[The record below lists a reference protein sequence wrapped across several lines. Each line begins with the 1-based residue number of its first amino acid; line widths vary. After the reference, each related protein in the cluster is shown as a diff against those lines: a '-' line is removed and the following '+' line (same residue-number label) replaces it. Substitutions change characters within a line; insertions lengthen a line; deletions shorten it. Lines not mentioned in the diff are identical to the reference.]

1 LLDTTYNVE
10 TPEGIDLRAQAAG
23 PVPRILAYTVD
34 VFYRSL
40 VLFALGIALAFA
52 ERAGTGIW
60 LLCSFLLEW
69 FYPVFFEVLRNG
81 QTPGKKAF
89 GLMVVNDNLTPI
101 SWGASIL
108 RNLLRFADFLPFAY
122 AGGVI
127 SMVLNRNFQ
136 RLGDMA
142 AGTLVVY
149 RQNAHKISALPKLTP
164 LAPPAGLQLADQQA
178 IISLTERHAE
188 LSEARQCELASLLEP
203 VTGKRDGTALN
214 YLRAVGCWLLGERRS
229 GDRTE

>member
-1 LLDTTYNVE
+1 MLDTTYNVE

-23 PVPRILAYTVD
+23 PVPRMLAFAVD

-40 VLFALGIALAFA
+40 VLIGLGIALAFA
-52 ERAGTGIW
+52 DRAGMGIW
-60 LLCSFLLEW
+60 LVCSFLLEW
-69 FYPVFFEVLRNG
+69 FYPVYFEVMRGG

-101 SWGASIL
+101 SWGASLL

-122 AGGVI
+122 AAGVI
-127 SMVLNRNFQ
+127 SMTLNRNFQ

-149 RQNAHKISALPKLTP
+149 REAEHRQSALPDVAP
-164 LAPPAGLQLADQQA
+164 LAPPRGLQLADQLA
-178 IISLTERHAE
+178 VISLTERHGE
-188 LSEARQCELASLLEP
+188 LSDARQRELADLLQP
-203 VTGKRDGTALN
+203 VTGKSDRAALN
-214 YLRAVGCWLLGERRS
+214 YLRAVGNWLLG
-229 GDRTE
+229 GK

>member
-1 LLDTTYNVE
+1 MLDTAYNVE

-23 PVPRILAYTVD
+23 PVPRILAYSVD

-40 VLFALGIALAFA
+40 ILAALGIALAFA
-52 ERAGTGIW
+52 DRAGLGIW

-69 FYPVFFEVLRNG
+69 FYPVFFEVLRGG

-101 SWGASIL
+101 SWSASLL
-108 RNLLRFADFLPFAY
+108 RNLLRFADFLPFGY
-122 AGGVI
+122 AAGTI
-127 SMVLNRNFQ
+127 AMTLNRDFR

-149 RQNAHKISALPKLTP
+149 RQQNSNERSLPQAAP
-164 LAPPAGLQLADQQA
+164 LAPPRGLQLQDQLA
-178 IISLTERHAE
+178 VISLAERHRD
-188 LSEARQCELASLLEP
+188 LSEARQRELADLLQP
-203 VTGKRDGTALN
+203 VTGKSGRDGLN
-214 YLRAVGCWLLGERRS
+214 YLHAVGNWLLG
-229 GDRTE
+229 GK

>member
-1 LLDTTYNVE
+1 MLDTTYNVE

-23 PVPRILAYTVD
+23 PVPRILAYGID
-34 VFYRSL
+34 FLIRLAVFI
-40 VLFALGIALAFA
+40 ALRIALAFA
-52 ERAGTGIW
+52 DRAGDGIV
-60 LLCSFLLEW
+60 LLCTFLLEW
-69 FYPVFFEVLRNG
+69 FYPVLFEVLRNG

-122 AGGVI
+122 ASGVV

-149 RQNAHKISALPKLTP
+149 RQAQHQAATLPQVAP

-188 LSEARQCELASLLEP
+188 LSDARQRELAGLLEP
-203 VTGKRDGTALN
+203 VTGKTDRAALG
-214 YLRAVGCWLLGERRS
+214 YLRAVGCWLLGERR
-229 GDRTE
+229 GGGRAQ

>member
-23 PVPRILAYTVD
+23 PVPRILAYAVD
-34 VFYRSL
+34 VFYRTL
-40 VLFALGIALAFA
+40 VLIALGIALAFA
-52 ERAGTGIW
+52 DVAGYGIW

-69 FYPVFFEVLRNG
+69 FYPVYFEVMRGG

-101 SWGASIL
+101 SWGASLL

-122 AGGVI
+122 ASGVI
-127 SMVLNRNFQ
+127 SMTLSRNFQ
-136 RLGDMA
+136 RLGDLA

-149 RQNAHKISALPKLTP
+149 RQADKAHTALPDVAP
-164 LAPPAGLQLADQQA
+164 LAPPRGLGLADQQA
-178 IISLTERHAE
+178 LISLTERHGE
-188 LSEARQCELASLLEP
+188 LSEARQCELANLLEP
-203 VTGKRDGTALN
+203 VTGKKDGAGLS
-214 YLRAVGCWLLGERRS
+214 YLRAVGNWLLG
-229 GDRTE
+229 GQGGGK